1 MRNHFHFVIET
12 PSANLVAGM
21 SQMEARRRGKTQAD
35 HRQVRAV
42 GAWGMINSER
52 ELLAVGKSAGG
63 SHYGTERQERD
74 QEKANRLVD
83 EELWRLGWTEKELE
97 QRPKGDKQKVETARM
112 LHQQTT
118 MTLKW
123 IAQRLH
129 TGSWTYVSNLL
140 HQNQHPNVNSE
151 DT

>member
-1 MRNHFHFVIET
+1 MHAYCLMRNHFHFVIET

-35 HRQVRAV
+35 HRQIRR
-42 GAWGMINSER
+42 GLGDDQFR
-52 ELLAVGKSAGG
+52 KELLAVGKSAGC
-63 SHYGTERQERD
+63 SHYGSERQERD

-83 EELWRLGWTEKELE
+83 EELRHLGWTEKELE
-97 QRPKGDKQKVETARM
+97 QRPKGDKQKVETSRM
-112 LHQQTT
+112 LRQQTT

-129 TGSWTYVSNLL
+129 MGS
-140 HQNQHPNVNSE
+140 
-151 DT
+151 